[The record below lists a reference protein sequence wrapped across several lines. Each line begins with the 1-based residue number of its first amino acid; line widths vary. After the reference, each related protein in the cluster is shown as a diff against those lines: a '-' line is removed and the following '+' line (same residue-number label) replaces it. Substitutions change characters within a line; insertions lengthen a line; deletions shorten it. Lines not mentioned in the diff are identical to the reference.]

1 MIPERDPKTQNWTN
15 HYKNIS
21 LTPYRLIAAGDIN
34 WKNIE
39 QTKCYITYNYNSRK
53 VEISHRIL
61 SVCTR
66 ALSFN
71 IYFTSYE
78 AAKKAI
84 EFIGEEKI
92 KRYYFD
98 IDEKK

>member
-15 HYKNIS
+15 PYKNIS

-34 WKNIE
+34 WENIE

-61 SVCTR
+61 SVCTVR
-66 ALSFN
+66 YHLIS
-71 IYFTSYE
+71 ISHMLKQQ
-78 AAKKAI
+78 KKLLNSL
-84 EFIGEEKI
+84 E
-92 KRYYFD
+92 R
-98 IDEKK
+98 KKLKSIILI

>member
-15 HYKNIS
+15 PYKNIS
-21 LTPYRLIAAGDIN
+21 LTPYRLIAVGDIN
-34 WKNIE
+34 WENIE

-78 AAKKAI
+78 AAKKLSNLL
-84 EFIGEEKI
+84 E
-92 KRYYFD
+92 R
-98 IDEKK
+98 KKLKDVILI